1 MSNWDYVISSCKI
14 IIITTIIIIIV
25 IIMFIISGVGTAVCP
40 NPKIFEFQL
49 FKSLFIF
56 KKF

>member
-1 MSNWDYVISSCKI
+1 MMMMMMMMV
-14 IIITTIIIIIV
+14 IIIIIMV
-25 IIMFIISGVGTAVCP
+25 IIRGVGTAVCP

-56 KKF
+56 KIFLKKFRPYFRLI